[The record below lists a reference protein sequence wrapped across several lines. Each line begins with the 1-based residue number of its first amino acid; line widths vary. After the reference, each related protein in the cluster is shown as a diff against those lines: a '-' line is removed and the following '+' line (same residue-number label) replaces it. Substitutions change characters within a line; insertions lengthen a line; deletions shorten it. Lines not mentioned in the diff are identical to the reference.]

1 MGIFDDIKDTAEDAF
16 KKGKKTAGGGVD
28 KLDDLKDTIKR
39 EVLDEVEKKFR
50 DVRGEIGRGI
60 DDIKGSVERKV
71 KSVLEDIAET
81 LASEAFK
88 KYIEVLSI
96 APPVSAGLSLSIF
109 SFSWDVTSERLDYLK
124 KFAAHPK
131 VNRDG
136 FEKLLRAMGPETVE
150 IKIDG
155 KFALGVSSDALGVSG
170 SVTWNLQT
178 TLDKLD
184 EIL

>member
-1 MGIFDDIKDTAEDAF
+1 MGFDIKDVGKVFD
-16 KKGKKTAGGGVD
+16 KGKDKISGGA
-28 KLDDLKDTIKR
+28 DDLKDAIKR

-60 DDIKGSVERKV
+60 DDVKGIVEKKV
-71 KSVLEDIAET
+71 KSVLEDIAEA

-88 KYIEVLSI
+88 KYIEVLEV
-96 APPVSAGLSLSIF
+96 ATPVSAGLSISIF
-109 SFSWDVTSERLDYLK
+109 SFSWDVTPERLDYLK
-124 KFAAHPK
+124 NFAANPK
-131 VNRDG
+131 VNKDG

-155 KFALGVSSDALGVSG
+155 KFALGVTSSAVGVSG
-170 SVTWNLQT
+170 SVKWSLND

-184 EIL
+184 RIL

>member
-1 MGIFDDIKDTAEDAF
+1 MGFDIKDVGKVFD
-16 KKGKKTAGGGVD
+16 KGKDAVHGGVD
-28 KLDDLKDTIKR
+28 DLKETIER
-39 EVLDEVEKKFR
+39 EVLQKVEDRLR

-60 DDIKGSVERKV
+60 DDIKGTVEKKV
-71 KSVLEDIAET
+71 KSVLEDIAEA

-88 KYIEVLSI
+88 KYIQVLEV
-96 APPVSAGLSLSIF
+96 ATPVSAGLSLSIF
-109 SFSWDVTSERLDYLK
+109 SFSWDVTPERLEYLK
-124 KFAAHPK
+124 SFAANPK

-155 KFALGVSSDALGVSG
+155 KFALGVSSDVLGVAG

-178 TLDKLD
+178 TLDKLE